1 MKPRL
6 EFFYDYVSPY
16 TYLADTRLDSL
27 GAEIVYR
34 PMLLGGVMQA
44 TGNSPP
50 KSVPAKGS
58 YLDKDLKRWVHRYGV
73 PFHWNSVFPLN
84 TVKALRIA
92 IVAQHQG
99 WFEAVHPR
107 LFAAAWIE
115 NLDLSD
121 DAVLA
126 SIIEA
131 AGQDPVT
138 VLEEIT
144 SDDVKAEL
152 RANSDEAVERGVF
165 GAPTFF
171 VGDEMFFG
179 NDRLD
184 FVREALQASD

>member
-1 MKPRL
+1 MKPKL

-16 TYLADTRLDSL
+16 SYLADTQLDRL

-34 PMLLGGVMQA
+34 PMLLGGVMKA

-50 KSVPAKGS
+50 KSVPAKGN
-58 YLDKDLKRWVHRYGV
+58 YLDRDLKRWVERYGV
-73 PFHWNSVFPLN
+73 PFHWNSVFPQN

-107 LFAAAWIE
+107 LFSAAWIE

-138 VLEEIT
+138 VLEEIVG
-144 SDDVKAEL
+144 DEVKAEL
-152 RANSDEAVERGVF
+152 RANSDEAVARGVF

-171 VGDEMFFG
+171 VGEEMFFG

-184 FVREALQASD
+184 FVREALQDL

>member
-1 MKPRL
+1 MKPKL

-16 TYLADTRLDSL
+16 TYLADTQLDRLE
-27 GAEIVYR
+27 AEIVYR
-34 PMLLGGVMQA
+34 PMLLGGVMKA

-50 KSVPAKGS
+50 KSVPAKGN
-58 YLDKDLKRWVHRYGV
+58 YLDRDLKRWVERYGV
-73 PFHWNSVFPLN
+73 PFHWNSVFPQN

-107 LFAAAWIE
+107 LFSAAWIE

-138 VLEEIT
+138 VLEEIVG
-144 SDDVKAEL
+144 DEVKAEL
-152 RANSDEAVERGVF
+152 RANSDEAVARGVF

-171 VGDEMFFG
+171 VGEEMFFG

-184 FVREALQASD
+184 FVREALQDL

>member
-1 MKPRL
+1 MKPKL
-6 EFFYDYVSPY
+6 EYFYDYVSPY
-16 TYLADTRLDSL
+16 TYLADTRLGGLD
-27 GAEIVYR
+27 AEIVYR
-34 PMLLGGVMQA
+34 PMLLGGVMKA

-50 KSVPAKGS
+50 KNVPAKGS
-58 YLDKDLKRWVHRYGV
+58 YLDRDLVRWVARYGV
-73 PFHWNSVFPLN
+73 PFRWNSVFPQN

-92 IVAQHQG
+92 IVAQHRG
-99 WFEAVHPR
+99 WFESVHSR

-131 AGQDPVT
+131 AGQDPAS
-138 VLEEIT
+138 VLGEIT

-152 RANSDEAVERGVF
+152 RANSDEAVARGAF

-184 FVREALQASD
+184 FVREALQGCG